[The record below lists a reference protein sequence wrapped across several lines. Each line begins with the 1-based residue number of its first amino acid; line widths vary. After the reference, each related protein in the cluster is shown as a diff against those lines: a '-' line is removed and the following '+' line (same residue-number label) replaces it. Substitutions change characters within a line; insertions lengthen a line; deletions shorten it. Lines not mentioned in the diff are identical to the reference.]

1 MGPRGKIELVETSA
15 ILAFF
20 STSLLS
26 LLAVSYRGGV
36 EATVLA
42 LIPTLFLAHYL
53 ADLLSGLIH
62 WVCDSF
68 GCASTRFWGP
78 AFIGPFRRHHD
89 TPRDITKITLSENL
103 GSSAM
108 AGLAVLL
115 LLSHQLVSLDP
126 LTPLK
131 TFGMMLFVLFVQ
143 FSVLS
148 NLFHR
153 WAHLRDPDKNQV
165 TRFLQDH
172 NLVIRSEQHWRH
184 HKQNFRVNYCISN
197 GWANQVTNRIPWV
210 LIEQFMAKFGA
221 RTNFL

>member
-1 MGPRGKIELVETSA
+1 MSSRGNIEVIETSTVLSFA
-15 ILAFF
+15 AL
-20 STSLLS
+20 SLLS
-26 LLAVSYRGGV
+26 LLAVLYRGGV
-36 EATVLA
+36 EVTVLA
-42 LIPTLFLAHYL
+42 LIPALFLAHYL
-53 ADLLSGLIH
+53 ADLFSGLIH

-108 AGLAVLL
+108 AGLAMLL

-165 TRFLQDH
+165 TRFLQD
-172 NLVIRSEQHWRH
+172 R
-184 HKQNFRVNYCISN
+184 
-197 GWANQVTNRIPWV
+197 
-210 LIEQFMAKFGA
+210 
-221 RTNFL
+221 

>member
-1 MGPRGKIELVETSA
+1 MSSRGKIEVIET
-15 ILAFF
+15 LAVLSFAVM
-20 STSLLS
+20 SLLC
-26 LLAVSYRGGV
+26 LLAVSFRGGV

-89 TPRDITKITLSENL
+89 TPRDITKITLAENL

-115 LLSHQLVSLDP
+115 LLSRELVSQDP

-131 TFGMMLFVLFVQ
+131 TFGMIFYVLFVQ
-143 FSVLS
+143 FAVLS

-153 WAHLRDPDKNQV
+153 WAHLKEADKNQAI
-165 TRFLQDH
+165 RFLQDH